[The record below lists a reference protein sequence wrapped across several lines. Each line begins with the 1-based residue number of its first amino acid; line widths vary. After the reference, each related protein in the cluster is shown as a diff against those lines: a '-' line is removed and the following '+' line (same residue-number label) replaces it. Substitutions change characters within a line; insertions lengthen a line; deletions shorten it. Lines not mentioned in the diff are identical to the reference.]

1 MAYPFTRI
9 VMHSKLK
16 PLLLSLLWVIGV
28 WGVSSLLSPL
38 TLYADSAF
46 NSTVVK
52 FTCMDSEQVLVSR
65 GAAVVGQGETR
76 IYIGTHQV
84 SSNNQNPII
93 VRFSNGVQEWCINEY
108 ETSGVDGRGN
118 GLLWEGDIL
127 YAALSVDGG
136 GTNNFAAE
144 DGWLNSYGSGGG
156 PKVGVI
162 VKLDP
167 ATGQAQQGTYLS
179 AQLGSGSTNS
189 LTVQNF
195 CLTTTDTLVVLSETA
210 HWPRYANRNPMNDV
224 MVSSPTGFS
233 HWIEFSPDLTT
244 AITAYG
250 EDRADPANHAGTMP
264 AQDCFSTPVPTR
276 TPDPTLT
283 ERLYL
288 PMVRRL

>member
-1 MAYPFTRI
+1 MVHLFSRI
-9 VMHSKLK
+9 AVHSVLK
-16 PLLLSLLWVIGV
+16 PLLLSLLWFIGI
-28 WGVSSLLSPL
+28 GSISSLLSPL

-52 FTCMDSEQVLVSR
+52 FTCIDSEQVLIAR
-65 GAAVVGQGETR
+65 RAAMVGQGATR

-93 VRFSNGVQEWCINEY
+93 ARFSNGVQEWCIDEY
-108 ETSGVDGRGN
+108 EISGVDGRGN

-136 GTNNFAAE
+136 GTNNFAIGG
-144 DGWLNSYGSGGG
+144 GWLNSYGSGGG

-167 ATGQAQQGTYLS
+167 ATGQAQHGTYLS
-179 AQLGSGSTNS
+179 AQLGSGNTNS

-195 CLTTTDTLVVLSETA
+195 CLTTSDTLVVLSETA
-210 HWPRYANRNPMNDV
+210 HWSRYANRNPMNDV
-224 MVSSPTGFS
+224 MVSSPTGFR

-250 EDRADPANHAGTMP
+250 EDRADPANHAGAMP
-264 AQDCFSTPVPTR
+264 ADDCFSTPLPTR

-283 ERLYL
+283 EQLYL
-288 PMVRRL
+288 PMVRRS